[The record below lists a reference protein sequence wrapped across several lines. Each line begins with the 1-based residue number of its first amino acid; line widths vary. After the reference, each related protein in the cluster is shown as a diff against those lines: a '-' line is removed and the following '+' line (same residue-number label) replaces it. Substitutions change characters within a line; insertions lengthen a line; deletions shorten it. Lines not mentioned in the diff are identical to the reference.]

1 MYLTFEEYVAY
12 GGTITDET
20 AFNQYEF
27 KARKLIDSVTACRVQ
42 KMSAVPEAVKRCMFE
57 LIKLEQIY
65 EENVGSIISGTNGGG
80 SSGKIVSS
88 FTNDGYTESY
98 ATGSTN
104 PGEYLWQFRTTTDQA
119 GVAVIRDYLAGERDD
134 NNILLLYRGVYE

>member
-1 MYLTFEEYVAY
+1 
-12 GGTITDET
+12 
-20 AFNQYEF
+20 
-27 KARKLIDSVTACRVQ
+27 
-42 KMSAVPEAVKRCMFE
+42 MSAVPEAVKRCMFE

-98 ATGSTN
+98 ATGSSN

-134 NNILLLYRGVYE
+134 NNVLLLYRGVYE